1 MAWTHVCAQTSRSVL
16 CSDQSVSYQLPVQV
30 VIVVCI
36 WSDFFFNRRCYSQD
50 WQEQTGVGQTS
61 GGAREGD
68 NCEGPDSLTLLQ
80 PTWST
85 VPAEPH
91 WYTSKRPA
99 FPLDNVATVGRHI
112 VLLQCFFL
120 VPANV
125 ARFIEVWSISAFA
138 ESTPTISRIV
148 G

>member
-1 MAWTHVCAQTSRSVL
+1 MAWTHVCAHLDR
-16 CSDQSVSYQLPVQV
+16 CCIIIKAFYASYQCRLWLSCVSE
-30 VIVVCI
+30 VI
-36 WSDFFFNRRCYSQD
+36 FFNRRCYSKD

-80 PTWST
+80 PPWST

-91 WYTSKRPA
+91 WYTSKMPA

-112 VLLQCFFL
+112 VLFQCFFL

-125 ARFIEVWSISAFA
+125 ARFIEVWGIFAFA
-138 ESTPTISRIV
+138 ESIPTISRIV